1 MPWYPVQ
8 VISCCSTNW
17 SHFRKSSR
25 IPYKKTAWEWLESMV
40 LFTNWFWLICRNYEY
55 DISIH
60 TRMLWTWI
68 LPISGSLEAAPLTNK
83 KRQPTVATQCLY
95 QKTYSTFLM
104 NTIDIY
110 IYIYV
115 PKLPCHKSIIR
126 SDMCLKNMAQQ
137 KNERTR
143 FMLPRSNEFMLLLE
157 DYWQRPTKIS
167 SG

>member
-110 IYIYV
+110 IYMSQNYLVIN
-115 PKLPCHKSIIR
+115 P
-126 SDMCLKNMAQQ
+126 
-137 KNERTR
+137 
-143 FMLPRSNEFMLLLE
+143 
-157 DYWQRPTKIS
+157 S
-167 SG
+167 SGQTCAWKIWPNKKMSEHGSCCQGPMSSCCF